1 MNMLNISNDIV
12 PLGEFKSAISKW
24 LKSIKNTGQPLV
36 ITQNGKPAGVL
47 LSPEEYDDLIY
58 TKRFL
63 ESVSL
68 GLAEADR
75 RETLSTIEL
84 KSELSKAR
92 KRRSSQ

>member
-1 MNMLNISNDIV
+1 MKVLNISTDIV
-12 PLGEFKSAISKW
+12 PLGAFRTAISKW

-63 ESVSL
+63 ESVSRGIL
-68 GLAEADR
+68 DADR
-75 RETLSTIEL
+75 GETYSTKEL
-84 KSELSKAR
+84 KSELSKSR
-92 KRRSSQ
+92 KSRRSR

>member
-1 MNMLNISNDIV
+1 MKILNVSNDIV
-12 PLGEFKSAISKW
+12 PLNEFKSAISKW

-63 ESVSL
+63 ESVSR
-68 GLAEADR
+68 GIAEADR
-75 RETLSTIEL
+75 GEILSM
-84 KSELSKAR
+84 SELRSEIQKNLKK
-92 KRRSSQ
+92 KRI

>member
-1 MNMLNISNDIV
+1 MKMLNISNDIV
-12 PLGEFKSAISKW
+12 PLGEFKTAISKW

-63 ESVSL
+63 ESVSQGIL
-68 GLAEADR
+68 EADR
-75 RETLSTIEL
+75 GETYSTNEL
-84 KSELSKAR
+84 KSELSKSR
-92 KRRSSQ
+92 KSRRSR

>member
-1 MNMLNISNDIV
+1 MKMLNISNDIV

-68 GLAEADR
+68 GLAEADKG
-75 RETLSTIEL
+75 ETLSTIEL

-92 KRRSSQ
+92 KRKSF

>member
-1 MNMLNISNDIV
+1 MKMLNISNDIV

-68 GLAEADR
+68 GLAEADKG
-75 RETLSTIEL
+75 EALSTIEL
-84 KSELSKAR
+84 KSVLSKAR
-92 KRRSSQ
+92 KRRSF

>member
-1 MNMLNISNDIV
+1 MKVLNISTDIV
-12 PLGEFKSAISKW
+12 PLGEFRTAISKW

-47 LSPEEYDDLIY
+47 LAPDEYDDLVY

-63 ESVSL
+63 ESVYRGIS
-68 GLAEADR
+68 ESDR
-75 RETLSTIEL
+75 DETYSTTEL

-92 KRRSSQ
+92 KNRRSR

>member
-1 MNMLNISNDIV
+1 MKTLNISKDII

-47 LSPEEYDDLIY
+47 LSPEEYDDLIN

-63 ESVSL
+63 ESVSR
-68 GLAEADR
+68 GLAEAEKG
-75 RETLSTIEL
+75 ETLSPNEL
-84 KSELSKAR
+84 KSEINKTR
-92 KRRSSQ
+92 KRRRRE